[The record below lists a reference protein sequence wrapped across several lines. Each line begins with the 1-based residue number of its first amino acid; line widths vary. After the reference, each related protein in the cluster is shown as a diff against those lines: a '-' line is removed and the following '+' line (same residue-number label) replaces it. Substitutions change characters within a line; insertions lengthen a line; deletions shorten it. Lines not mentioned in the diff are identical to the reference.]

1 MLSAHHAHGHGS
13 VRLSAGIDA
22 LRHFSR
28 LLQYLTNL
36 MSIFSFHSQSCRD
49 PFTTYSPV
57 LTSNMEAFG
66 LAAGVL
72 QVAGF
77 GAEVGSTL

>member
-1 MLSAHHAHGHGS
+1 MA
-13 VRLSAGIDA
+13 
-22 LRHFSR
+22 
-28 LLQYLTNL
+28 
-36 MSIFSFHSQSCRD
+36 
-49 PFTTYSPV
+49 
-57 LTSNMEAFG
+57 EAFG